1 MDDVIQ
7 RLVEIDRKCVERVEA
22 AKVKKLDAQTN
33 MNEKRKEIYEGFVAK
48 QNKKIEEHKA
58 ELMNKNQQEAKQ
70 LDQNYSDMVIK
81 LENLYSQNKDKW
93 INEIV
98 ERCLK

>member
-22 AKVKKLDAQTN
+22 AKAKKLDAQTN
-33 MNEKRKEIYEGFVAK
+33 MNEKRKEIYEGFVTE

-58 ELMNKNQQEAKQ
+58 ELMNKNQDDAKQ
-70 LDQNYSDMVIK
+70 LDSVYKDTI
-81 LENLYSQNKDKW
+81 ENIERLYNQNKDKW
-93 INEIV
+93 VNEIV

>member
-22 AKVKKLDAQTN
+22 AKVKKIDAQTN
-33 MNEKRKEIYEGFVAK
+33 MNEKRKEIYEGFVAE

>member
-33 MNEKRKEIYEGFVAK
+33 MNEKRKEIYEGFVAE

-81 LENLYSQNKDKW
+81 LENLYSPNKDKW

>member
-33 MNEKRKEIYEGFVAK
+33 MNEKRTEIYEGFVAE

>member
-22 AKVKKLDAQTN
+22 AKVKKLDSKTK
-33 MNEKRKEIYEGFVAK
+33 MNEKRKEIYEGFVAE

>member
-7 RLVEIDRKCVERVEA
+7 RLVEIDRKCFERVEA

-33 MNEKRKEIYEGFVAK
+33 MNEKRKEIYEGFVAE

>member
-33 MNEKRKEIYEGFVAK
+33 MNEKRKEIYEGFVAE
-48 QNKKIEEHKA
+48 QNKKIEEHKD

>member
-33 MNEKRKEIYEGFVAK
+33 MNEKRKVFIYFFIF
-48 QNKKIEEHKA
+48 IEA
-58 ELMNKNQQEAKQ
+58 
-70 LDQNYSDMVIK
+70 SI
-81 LENLYSQNKDKW
+81 
-93 INEIV
+93 
-98 ERCLK
+98 

>member
-22 AKVKKLDAQTN
+22 SKVKKLDAQTN
-33 MNEKRKEIYEGFVAK
+33 MNEKRKEIYEGFVAE

>member
-1 MDDVIQ
+1 
-7 RLVEIDRKCVERVEA
+7 
-22 AKVKKLDAQTN
+22 
-33 MNEKRKEIYEGFVAK
+33 MNEKRKEIYEGFVAE

>member
-7 RLVEIDRKCVERVEA
+7 RLVEIDRECVERVEA

-33 MNEKRKEIYEGFVAK
+33 MNEKRKEIYEGFVAE

-58 ELMNKNQQEAKQ
+58 EMMNKNQEEAKQ
-70 LDQNYSDMVIK
+70 LDQDYNDIVVK
-81 LENLYSQNKDKW
+81 LENLYIQNKDKW
-93 INEIV
+93 VKEMV

>member
-33 MNEKRKEIYEGFVAK
+33 MNEKRKEIYEGFVAE

>member
-22 AKVKKLDAQTN
+22 AKAKKLDAQTN
-33 MNEKRKEIYEGFVAK
+33 MNEKRKQIYDGFVTE
-48 QNKKIEEHKA
+48 QNKKIEAHKA
-58 ELMNKNQQEAKQ
+58 ELMNKNKEEAKQ
-70 LDQNYSDMVIK
+70 LDQDYNDTVAN
-81 LENLYSQNKDKW
+81 LENLYNQNKDKW
-93 INEIV
+93 INQIV